1 MTDFTWYFREATLAN
16 LRAQEGQ
23 IPVNRFRRFTGKDA
37 HGERPPSAE
46 AVEAVLRGVLT
57 QFERA
62 CAVRFTRDAYQPER
76 HLTFEFDMV
85 FQDHHATGMTL
96 AECTHGTGGCAQ
108 IVFRDDVRWTT
119 GGWLT
124 RLFTPGAWDLRTF
137 ALHEVGHALGLR
149 HVDEWDSVMVHNPED
164 HGVVSKLSARDKARL
179 VTRWGA
185 AA

>member
-1 MTDFTWYFREATLAN
+1 MTDFTWYFRAATLAN
-16 LRAQEGQ
+16 L
-23 IPVNRFRRFTGKDA
+23 
-37 HGERPPSAE
+37 ERPLSAE
-46 AVEAVLRGVLT
+46 AVEAVLRGVLA

-62 CAVRFTRDAYQPER
+62 CAVRFSRDAYRPQR

-85 FQDHHATGMTL
+85 FENHHATGMTL
-96 AECTHGTGGCAQ
+96 AECTHGTGDCAQ

-119 GGWLT
+119 GGWLK

-149 HVDEWDSVMVHNPED
+149 HIDGEWDSVMVPNPED
-164 HGVVSKLSARDKARL
+164 NGVVSKLSARDKARL